1 MTIHS
6 LHRDEL
12 LARLETGE
20 AGLTAEEARRRL
32 AAGGP
37 NEIQKKER
45 KNYPREYLR
54 QYVQFF
60 AVLLEVAAVLSFLAD
75 GYAPGEGYD
84 ILGYAVLGA
93 VVINATF
100 AFWQEYKADRT
111 IEALLRLMPSMVT
124 VRRDNAAATV
134 DAREVVPGDIL
145 LLEEGDRIA
154 ADAVLIEAHSL
165 YVDMATLTGESRPK
179 KRVTEPSEAKAVLE
193 AKNAVFAGTTVLSGN
208 GSAAVYATGQKT
220 EFGRIASLAREVKKR
235 PTPMQLEIVRI
246 TRILTVA
253 AILVGGV
260 FFVLGYLAGFGVLVA
275 AIFALS
281 LIVANVPEGM
291 LPTITLSL
299 SLASQNMANRNALI
313 KNLDSVQTLGST
325 TVVCT
330 DKTGTLT
337 RNEMTAKE
345 IFLAGGETVTIT
357 GEGYLAGGEFTIRG
371 ERPGV
376 RDRLDFFLRAGLL
389 NCRAMIEDDTYFGDP
404 TELAIVAAARKA
416 GVGPGDYEKVEEIP
430 FSSERKMM
438 STITEKDGRSFIFTK
453 GAPEVVL
460 GLVSAYVDGEGR
472 VVPFDE
478 GERERVLARADEMER
493 AAYRLLAV
501 AYREGEEERDLVF
514 LGLVGL
520 MDLPRAEV
528 YEAIR
533 TCRVAG
539 IRVMVLTGD
548 NPVTARAVAEEIGLS
563 MDRVITGDDLVA
575 IPEADLRDILR
586 TEDVLFARLKSDQK
600 LRIAS
605 ALQENGEVV
614 AMTGDGVND
623 APALKKADIGISMG
637 KKGTE
642 VAKEA
647 ADMILID
654 DNFCSI
660 VAAVEEGRTVYFNIK
675 KFVTYILASNVP
687 EIVPYILQFFFK
699 IPLPLS
705 VIQILSID
713 LGSDMLPG
721 LALGSERPERDIM
734 KMPPV
739 GKNDRILD
747 REVFKRGYFFLG
759 IIEATA
765 AMTAFLGFLF
775 LSGWQYGDLS
785 ISGTELHRQA
795 MTMTLLGAVTCQLA
809 NVWTLRSWEFSA
821 FERGLFK
828 NRLLIVAVVLE
839 LIWIFLLLNVGA
851 VQVIFNTASVPPPYL
866 LLLVPFPIILFAS
879 HEVYKYRI
887 RKRMNL
893 QRSDTTER
901 KTELCGEKK

>member
-1 MTIHS
+1 MQ
-6 LHRDEL
+6 LHTLSREEVFEALHTADSGLEPSE
-12 LARLETGE
+12 ARQRLEHYGS
-20 AGLTAEEARRRL
+20 
-32 AAGGP
+32 
-37 NEIQKKER
+37 NEIERKKR
-45 KNYPREYLR
+45 KNYLKEYFV
-54 QYVQFF
+54 QYAQFF
-60 AVLLEVAAVLSFLAD
+60 AILLEVAAVLSFLASR
-75 GYAPGEGYD
+75 YASGEGYD
-84 ILGYAVLGA
+84 ILGYAILGA

-124 VRRDNAAATV
+124 VRRGGAAGTA

-154 ADAVLIEAHSL
+154 ADAVLIEANSL

-179 KRVTEPSEAKAVLE
+179 RRVTGPAEVKTVLD
-193 AKNAVFAGTTVLSGN
+193 AQNVVFAGTTVLSGN
-208 GSAAVYATGQKT
+208 GTAVVYATGQKT

-235 PTPMQLEIVRI
+235 PTPMQIEIIRI
-246 TRILTVA
+246 TRILTIA
-253 AILVGGV
+253 AVLVGGV
-260 FFVLGYLAGFGVLVA
+260 FFVLGYLAGFGALVA

-299 SLASQNMANRNALI
+299 SLASQNMARRNALI

-325 TVVCT
+325 TVICT

-337 RNEMTAKE
+337 RNEMTARE
-345 IFLAGGETVTIT
+345 IYLAGGETVTIT
-357 GEGYLAGGEFTIRG
+357 GEGYLAGGEFTIPD
-371 ERPGV
+371 EHPGT
-376 RDRLDFFLRAGLL
+376 RDRLDFFLLAGLL
-389 NCRAMIEDDTYFGDP
+389 NCRATIEDGTYFGDP
-404 TELAIVAAARKA
+404 TELAVVAAARKEGIEA
-416 GVGPGDYEKVEEIP
+416 GDYEKVEEIP

-438 STITEKDGRSFIFTK
+438 STITEKDGRRFVFTK

-460 GLVSAYVDGEGR
+460 GLVSAYVDGEDR
-472 VVPFDE
+472 VVPFDD
-478 GERERVLARADEMER
+478 GERQRVVAQAERMEK

-520 MDLPRAEV
+520 MDLPRVEV
-528 YEAIR
+528 YEAVR
-533 TCRVAG
+533 TCRTAG

-548 NPVTARAVAEEIGLS
+548 NPITARAVAEDISLAV
-563 MDRVITGDDLVA
+563 DRVITGDELGT
-575 IPEADLRDILR
+575 ISGADLKEILN

-600 LRIAS
+600 LRIAT

-675 KFVTYILASNVP
+675 KFVTYILSSNVP
-687 EIVPYILQFFFK
+687 EIVPYILQFFFR

-721 LALGSERPERDIM
+721 LALGSERPEKDIM
-734 KMPPV
+734 EMPPV
-739 GKNDRILD
+739 GKYDRILD

-765 AMTAFLGFLF
+765 AMTAFLAFLF

-785 ISGTELHRQA
+785 ITGTELHRQA

-828 NRLLIVAVVLE
+828 NRLLIVAVILE
-839 LIWIFLLLNVGA
+839 LIWIVLLLNAGV
-851 VQVIFNTASVPPPYL
+851 VQVIFNTASIPLPYL
-866 LLLVPFPIILFAS
+866 LLLVPFPIILFTS
-879 HEVYKYRI
+879 HELYKYHI
-887 RKRMNL
+887 RKKMNWK
-893 QRSDTTER
+893 RSDPAER
-901 KTELCGEKK
+901 KGDLCGEKR